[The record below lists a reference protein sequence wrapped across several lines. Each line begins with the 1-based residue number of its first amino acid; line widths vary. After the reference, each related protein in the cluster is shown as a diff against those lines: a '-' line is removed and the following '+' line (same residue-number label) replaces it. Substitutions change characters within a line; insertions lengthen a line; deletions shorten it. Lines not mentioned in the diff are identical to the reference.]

1 MTTTEERIFA
11 IENARMFML
20 RLLDPK
26 ATPKVPRYIRHQARA
41 RLKHYPILIEIEKI
55 IRMADKKGL
64 TL

>member
-11 IENARMFML
+11 IEHARMFML

-26 ATPKVPRYIRHQARA
+26 ATPRVPRAIRQQARA
-41 RLKHYPILIEIEKI
+41 RLKHYPMLIEIERI
-55 IRMADKKGL
+55 ISLAEKKGL

>member
-26 ATPKVPRYIRHQARA
+26 ATPRVPRAIRQQARA
-41 RLKHYPILIEIEKI
+41 RLKHYPIVIEIE
-55 IRMADKKGL
+55 RLVRLADKKGL
-64 TL
+64 ML